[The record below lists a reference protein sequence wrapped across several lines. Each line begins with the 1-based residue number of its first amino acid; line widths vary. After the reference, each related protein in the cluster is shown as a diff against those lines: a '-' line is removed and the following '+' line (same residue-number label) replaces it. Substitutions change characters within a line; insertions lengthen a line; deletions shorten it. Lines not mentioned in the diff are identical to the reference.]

1 MEEMVE
7 IDGVFD
13 FCNRLSKIGDKSV
26 IIEVPGLKRVYENYN
41 AAFGGCKCNRK
52 RRQQRA
58 ERVFKEILE
67 LLEKEHLLKLRD
79 KVINSE
85 KVLVKFFDNS
95 ILKF

>member
-1 MEEMVE
+1 MEGMVE

-13 FCNRLSKIGDKSV
+13 FCNRLSRTDDKSV
-26 IIEVPGLKRVYENYN
+26 IIEFPGLKKVYENYN

-52 RRQQRA
+52 RRQRRA
-58 ERVFKEILE
+58 ERIFKETLE
-67 LLEKEHLLKLRD
+67 LLKKEHLLKLRD
-79 KVINSE
+79 KVVNSE

>member
-1 MEEMVE
+1 MVE

-13 FCNRLSKIGDKSV
+13 FCNRISRTGDKSV
-26 IIEVPGLKRVYENYN
+26 IVEVPGLKKVYENYN

-52 RRQQRA
+52 RRQRRA
-58 ERVFKEILE
+58 ERIFKETLE
-67 LLEKEHLLKLRD
+67 FLEKEHLLKLRD

-95 ILKF
+95 VLKF

>member
-1 MEEMVE
+1 MVE

-13 FCNRLSKIGDKSV
+13 FCNRLSKTGDKSV
-26 IIEVPGLKRVYENYN
+26 IVEVPGLKKVYENYN

-52 RRQQRA
+52 RRQRRA
-58 ERVFKEILE
+58 ERIFKETFS

>member
-1 MEEMVE
+1 MEGMVE

-13 FCNRLSKIGDKSV
+13 FCNRLSRTDDKSV
-26 IIEVPGLKRVYENYN
+26 IIEVPGLKKVYENYN

-58 ERVFKEILE
+58 ERIFKEIFG

-79 KVINSE
+79 KVVNSE

-95 ILKF
+95 TLKF

>member
-1 MEEMVE
+1 MEGMVE

-13 FCNRLSKIGDKSV
+13 FCNRLSRTGDKSV
-26 IIEVPGLKRVYENYN
+26 IVEVPGLKKVYENYN

-58 ERVFKEILE
+58 ERIFKEILE
-67 LLEKEHLLKLRD
+67 LLDKEHLLKLRD
-79 KVINSE
+79 KVVNSE